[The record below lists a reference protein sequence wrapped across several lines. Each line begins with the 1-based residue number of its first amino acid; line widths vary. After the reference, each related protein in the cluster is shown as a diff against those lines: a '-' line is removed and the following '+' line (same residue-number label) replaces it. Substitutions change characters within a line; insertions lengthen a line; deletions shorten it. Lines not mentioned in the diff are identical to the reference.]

1 MNSIEVQFST
11 KTKMK
16 QSLESY
22 CGMYSTISQL
32 PEEWWLKIVNTMTL
46 LKWQNYST
54 CIRDLP
60 RVFQKIPTMMKTLI
74 EAFDYHSSCLKN
86 RIFFANFTFL
96 WQNKMPHTCIIF
108 HCNFGH
114 SACFAIQNFGQKF
127 IQWELKIQMN
137 SIGMQFSTK
146 IK

>member
-74 EAFDYHSSCLKN
+74 EDFDYHSSCLKN
-86 RIFFANFTFL
+86 SIFLPILLFY
-96 WQNKMPHTCIIF
+96 
-108 HCNFGH
+108 G
-114 SACFAIQNFGQKF
+114 
-127 IQWELKIQMN
+127 
-137 SIGMQFSTK
+137 K
-146 IK
+146 IKWPILAYYFIVYLSIVLILPVRIPVRNLQNGNCKFR